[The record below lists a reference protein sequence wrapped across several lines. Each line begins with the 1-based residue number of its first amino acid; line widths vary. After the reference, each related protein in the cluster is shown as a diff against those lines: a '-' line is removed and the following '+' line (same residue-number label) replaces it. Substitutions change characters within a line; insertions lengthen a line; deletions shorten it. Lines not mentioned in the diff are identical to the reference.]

1 VIDFLRGWALIGLV
15 LIPIAI
21 LLYLWMQRRKRKYAV
36 QYASLSLIR
45 EARPGSSRWRRHVP
59 FALLLA
65 SMAAL
70 VFALA
75 RPEATVTV
83 PEGRTSILLAL
94 DVSRSMCSTDVEP
107 NRLAVA
113 QEAAKR
119 FVDSQPKG
127 TRLGIVAFAGT
138 SQLLVPPTTDKDRLH
153 KAIEDL
159 TTSIGTAIG
168 NAMLTSIDA
177 LSEVNP
183 HIQPSTLDASAD
195 AASQL
200 PKGSYEPDII
210 VLLTDGANTRGV
222 DPLVAAQQA
231 ADRHVRVYTI
241 GFGTTQPMPLVCTR
255 EQLGGGAP
263 FGDQFG
269 GPIGIG
275 PGGPG
280 SIGEVPNQFVNIDEP
295 KLRGVAD
302 MTGGEYYRAENADQL
317 VGVFDHLP
325 QRIVRQEERHEIT
338 YFFVFFGILLMVTAF
353 GLSMWWNRY
362 P

>member
-1 VIDFLRGWALIGLV
+1 MIDFLRGWALVGL
-15 LIPIAI
+15 LIIPIAI
-21 LLYLWMQRRKRKYAV
+21 AIYVWMQRRKRKYAV

-65 SMAAL
+65 SVAAL

-75 RPEATVTV
+75 RPETTVSV
-83 PEGRTSILLAL
+83 PEGRTSIILAL
-94 DVSRSMCSTDVEP
+94 DVSRSMCSTDVDP

-113 QEAAKR
+113 QEAAQK
-119 FVDSQPKG
+119 FVDGQPNG

-138 SQLLVPPTTDKDRLH
+138 SQILVAPTTDKERLH
-153 KAIEDL
+153 TAIADL

-168 NAMLTSIDA
+168 NALLTSIDA
-177 LSEVNP
+177 LAEVNSR
-183 HIQPSTLDASAD
+183 IAPSTLDVNATAG
-195 AASQL
+195 SQL

-222 DPLVAAQQA
+222 EPLVAAEQA
-231 ADRHVRVYTI
+231 VDRRVRVYTI
-241 GFGTTQPMPLVCTR
+241 GFGTTSPGPLVCTS
-255 EQLGGGAP
+255 EQLGGGIP

-269 GPIGIG
+269 GPVAVG

-280 SIGEVPNQFVNIDEP
+280 GVGAVPNQFVDIDEP
-295 KLRGVAD
+295 TLNGVAE

-317 VGVFDHLP
+317 VGVFDDLP
-325 QRIVRQEERHEIT
+325 QRVVRQDERREISS
-338 YFFVFFGILLMVTAF
+338 YFVLLGALLVTVAF

>member
-1 VIDFLRGWALIGLV
+1 MIDFLRGWALFGLV
-15 LIPIAI
+15 LIPLAIAI
-21 LLYLWMQRRKRKYAV
+21 YIWMQRRKRKYAV
-36 QYASLSLIR
+36 QYASLSLVR

-70 VFALA
+70 VVALA
-75 RPEATVTV
+75 RPEATITV

-94 DVSRSMCSTDVEP
+94 DVSRSMCSTDVDP

-119 FVDSQPKG
+119 FVDSQPNG

-138 SQLLVPPTTDKDRLH
+138 SQLLVPPTTDKERLH
-153 KAIEDL
+153 TAIEEL

-168 NAMLTSIDA
+168 NALLTSIDA
-177 LSEVNP
+177 LAEVNS
-183 HIQPSTLDASAD
+183 HIQPSTLDASGAS
-195 AASQL
+195 ASQL
-200 PKGSYEPDII
+200 PKGSFEPDII

-255 EQLGGGAP
+255 DQLGGGAA

-269 GPIGIG
+269 GPIGVG

-280 SIGEVPNQFVNIDEP
+280 GIGEVPNQFVNIDEP
-295 KLRGVAD
+295 KLRGVAE

-317 VGVFDHLP
+317 VGVFDDLP
-325 QRIVRQEERHEIT
+325 RRVVRQDERREIT
-338 YFFVFFGILLMVTAF
+338 VYFALLGALLVVAAF
-353 GLSMWWNRY
+353 GLSTWWNRY